1 MKSSHFEGC
10 QDHACLIQKPK
21 QGTNGGR
28 CRCSHAKIEAYI
40 NALKEERT
48 LSKKRER
55 YDFLPREM
63 PDDRIGPGIPERMK
77 QLSEKPLDLDRE
89 ITRQYIATLQSQ
101 LAASHERER
110 ILREGLEEIGSL
122 TAEVKAKD
130 VEIATL
136 KADISEQS
144 GIIQRDWTSP
154 YERQAMDKTIATLK
168 TQLEAAEKGLK
179 GIRDHKHK
187 ESWGVRHAYGNK
199 NPECVSYDERESIN
213 SERGLSTEDGGRM
226 QGHRCAAKLASET
239 LVEMEKCECGK

>member
-77 QLSEKPLDLDRE
+77 QLSEKQLDLDRE

-101 LAASHERER
+101 LAASQEWER

-144 GIIQRDWTSP
+144 GIIQRDWISP

-168 TQLEAAEKGLK
+168 TQLEAAEKVVDSLIGPHDQVAESYRKAESYRSTYGKPSSLK
-179 GIRDHKHK
+179 EKVAAAEAELQNGIK
-187 ESWGVRHAYGNK
+187 E
-199 NPECVSYDERESIN
+199 YDESDRIRKAETAEAALIK
-213 SERGLSTEDGGRM
+213 GLD
-226 QGHRCAAKLASET
+226 
-239 LVEMEKCECGK
+239 

>member
-10 QDHACLIQKPK
+10 QDRACLIQKPK

-89 ITRQYIATLQSQ
+89 ITRQYIATIQSQ
-101 LAASHERER
+101 LAAARAEIDSLKAALHNAEAIGDFSEELRDRRRLQESANCVPKLQEELAASQERER
-110 ILREGLEEIGSL
+110 ILREGLEKYADENNWYEREDFAGDGSL
-122 TAEVKAKD
+122 MGFTWEHHLNGPMHAQ
-130 VEIATL
+130 ATL
-136 KADISEQS
+136 KA
-144 GIIQRDWTSP
+144 
-154 YERQAMDKTIATLK
+154 
-168 TQLEAAEKGLK
+168 AAEVK
-179 GIRDHKHK
+179 
-187 ESWGVRHAYGNK
+187 
-199 NPECVSYDERESIN
+199 
-213 SERGLSTEDGGRM
+213 
-226 QGHRCAAKLASET
+226 
-239 LVEMEKCECGK
+239 